1 MLFTASTVVFFKDM
15 HPLRGRNVNTNKTKT
30 GIKGL
35 DDILNGG
42 YLKNKP
48 TLLKGSPGTGKT
60 IFTLFFTHEQLKSNN
75 SVIYVTCDE
84 PPEQIIAH
92 MDGFN
97 LESSKFLQEG
107 KLLILDFT
115 PILTDEVAGEF
126 NINALLLRIE
136 QAQQKIKANTLIIDS
151 LQSLILG
158 IKNYNPNYDLLRL
171 FQWARQKNL
180 TVLTTMAEK
189 QGILQTEI
197 YDEYVV
203 DCAIELTQ
211 KVKNDLMTRYL
222 RVIKNR
228 CSSHGTNEYPFSI
241 THNGISLLPITSTK
255 LISITSDGYLS
266 TGIKVLDKMLDN
278 KGYQTGSQIIIS
290 GRSGTAKTLFAASFA
305 QSAVRQG
312 KKVLFISFEESPND
326 LIRHVKSINI
336 DLMKYVTKK
345 KLHINSRRPVEMGL
359 EDHIISIIEL
369 AEEKQF
375 DVLILDPITSLLDLG
390 NAMEVKRLFIRFI
403 SHMKSLNKTIFL
415 TELIPDYFKEV
426 TMLGLSSL
434 TETWIRLS
442 NVENNGEFNRLIH
455 IGKARGIKTSNQ
467 IKEFYVTDKGI
478 NIEDP
483 YLGDNQM
490 MFGSQKS
497 AHILREKQELQQ
509 RKAEIKLIE
518 FEIDKLAETQRAQMK
533 IQEAQFLAKK
543 NELIAKE
550 EALIKRIESNKLL
563 RE

>member
-1 MLFTASTVVFFKDM
+1 M
-15 HPLRGRNVNTNKTKT
+15 NIYKTKT
-30 GIKGL
+30 GVKGL
-35 DDILNGG
+35 DDVLNGG
-42 YLKNKP
+42 YIKNEP
-48 TLLKGSPGTGKT
+48 TLLKGGPGTGKT

-75 SVIYVTCDE
+75 NVIYITCDE
-84 PPEQIIAH
+84 SPEKIIAH

-97 LESSKFLQEG
+97 LEGGKFLQEG
-107 KLLILDFT
+107 KFLILDFT
-115 PILTDEVAGEF
+115 PVLSDEVAGEF

-151 LQSLILG
+151 LQSILLG
-158 IKNYNPNYDLLRL
+158 IKNYDPNYELLRL

-180 TVLTTMAEK
+180 TVLTTMAET
-189 QGILQTEI
+189 QTILQTEI

-203 DCAIELTQ
+203 DCAIELKQ
-211 KVKNDLMTRYL
+211 KVNNDLMTRYL
-222 RVIKNR
+222 RIIKNR
-228 CSSHGTNEYPFSI
+228 GSSHGTNEYPFSI
-241 THNGISLLPITSTK
+241 THKGISLLPITSTK
-255 LISITSDGYLS
+255 LNTTIPAEYLR
-266 TGIKVLDKMLDN
+266 TGIKVLDRMLDN

-312 KKVLFISFEESPND
+312 RKVLFISFEESPND
-326 LIRHVKSINI
+326 LIHHVKSINI
-336 DLMKYVTKK
+336 DLMKDITKK
-345 KLHINSRRPVEMGL
+345 KLHIDSRRSVEMGL

-369 AEEKQF
+369 TEEKQF
-375 DVLILDPITSLLDLG
+375 DVLILDPISSLLDLG
-390 NAMEVKRLFIRFI
+390 NTMEVKRLFIRFI
-403 SHMKSLNKTIFL
+403 SHMKSINKTLFF
-415 TELIPDYFKEV
+415 TELIPDYSKEL
-426 TMLGLSSL
+426 TILGLSSL

-455 IGKARGIKTSNQ
+455 IAKARGIKTSNQ

-478 NIEDP
+478 NIEAP

-509 RKAEIKLIE
+509 RKEEIKRLE
-518 FEIDKLAETQRAQMK
+518 REITNLTEIQHAQLK
-533 IQEAQFLAKK
+533 IQEANFIAKRSELIAKK

-550 EALIKRIESNKLL
+550 EALIKRMESNKLL

>member
-1 MLFTASTVVFFKDM
+1 M
-15 HPLRGRNVNTNKTKT
+15 NIYKTKT

-48 TLLKGSPGTGKT
+48 TLLKGGPGTGKT
-60 IFTLFFTHEQLKSNN
+60 IYTLFFAHEQLKSNN
-75 SVIYVTCDE
+75 SVIYITCDE
-84 PPEQIIAH
+84 QPEQIIAH
-92 MDGFN
+92 MAGFN

-115 PILTDEVAGEF
+115 PVLTDEVAGEF

-151 LQSLILG
+151 LQSILLG
-158 IKNYNPNYDLLRL
+158 IKNYDPNFELLRL

-180 TVLTTMAEK
+180 TVLTTMAET
-189 QGILQTEI
+189 QTILQTDL

-203 DCAIELTQ
+203 DCAIELKQT
-211 KVKNDLMTRYL
+211 VKNDLMTRYL
-222 RVIKNR
+222 RIIKNR
-228 CSSHGTNEYPFSI
+228 GSSHGTNEYPFSI

-255 LISITSDGYLS
+255 LISIASDGYLS
-266 TGIKVLDKMLDN
+266 TGIKALDKMLDN

-336 DLMKYVTKK
+336 DLMKYITKK
-345 KLHINSRRPVEMGL
+345 KLHINARRPVEMGL

-497 AHILREKQELQQ
+497 SHILREKQELQQ
-509 RKAEIKLIE
+509 RKAEIKRIE

-550 EALIKRIESNKLL
+550 EALVKRMESNKLL

>member
-1 MLFTASTVVFFKDM
+1 M
-15 HPLRGRNVNTNKTKT
+15 NIYKTKT
-30 GIKGL
+30 GVKGL
-35 DDILNGG
+35 DDVLNGG
-42 YLKNKP
+42 YIKNEP
-48 TLLKGSPGTGKT
+48 TLLKGGPGTGKT

-75 SVIYVTCDE
+75 NVIYITCDE
-84 PPEQIIAH
+84 SPEKIIAH

-97 LESSKFLQEG
+97 LEGGKFLQEG
-107 KLLILDFT
+107 KFLILDFT
-115 PILTDEVAGEF
+115 PVLSDEVAGEF

-151 LQSLILG
+151 LQSILLG
-158 IKNYNPNYDLLRL
+158 IKNYDPNYELLRL

-180 TVLTTMAEK
+180 TVLTTMAET
-189 QGILQTEI
+189 QTILQTEI

-203 DCAIELTQ
+203 DCAIELKQ
-211 KVKNDLMTRYL
+211 KVNNDLMTRYL
-222 RVIKNR
+222 RIIKNR
-228 CSSHGTNEYPFSI
+228 GSSHGTNEYPFSI
-241 THNGISLLPITSTK
+241 THKGISLLPITSTK
-255 LISITSDGYLS
+255 LNTTIPAEYLR
-266 TGIKVLDKMLDN
+266 TGIKVLDRMLDN

-312 KKVLFISFEESPND
+312 RKVLFISFEESPND
-326 LIRHVKSINI
+326 LIHHVKSINI
-336 DLMKYVTKK
+336 DLMKDITKK
-345 KLHINSRRPVEMGL
+345 KLHIDSRRSVEMGL

-369 AEEKQF
+369 TEEKQF
-375 DVLILDPITSLLDLG
+375 DVLILDPISSLLDLG
-390 NAMEVKRLFIRFI
+390 NTMEVKRLFIRFI
-403 SHMKSLNKTIFL
+403 SHMKSINKTLFF
-415 TELIPDYFKEV
+415 TELIPDYSKEL
-426 TMLGLSSL
+426 TILGLSSL

-455 IGKARGIKTSNQ
+455 IAKARGIKISNQ

-478 NIEDP
+478 NIEAP

-509 RKAEIKLIE
+509 RKEEIKRLE
-518 FEIDKLAETQRAQMK
+518 REITNLTEIQHAQLK
-533 IQEAQFLAKK
+533 IQEANFIAKRSELIAKK

-550 EALIKRIESNKLL
+550 EALIKRMESNKLL

>member
-1 MLFTASTVVFFKDM
+1 M
-15 HPLRGRNVNTNKTKT
+15 NIYKTKT

-48 TLLKGSPGTGKT
+48 TLLKGGPGTGKT
-60 IFTLFFTHEQLKSNN
+60 IYTLFFAHEQLKSNN
-75 SVIYVTCDE
+75 SVIYITCDE
-84 PPEQIIAH
+84 QPEQIIAH
-92 MDGFN
+92 MAGFN

-115 PILTDEVAGEF
+115 PVLTDEVAGEF

-136 QAQQKIKANTLIIDS
+136 QAQQQIKANTLIIDS
-151 LQSLILG
+151 LQSILLG
-158 IKNYNPNYDLLRL
+158 IKNYDPNFELLRL

-180 TVLTTMAEK
+180 TVLTTMAET
-189 QGILQTEI
+189 QTILQTDL

-203 DCAIELTQ
+203 DCAIELKQT
-211 KVKNDLMTRYL
+211 VKNDLMTRYL
-222 RVIKNR
+222 RIIKNR
-228 CSSHGTNEYPFSI
+228 GSSHGTNEYPFSI

-255 LISITSDGYLS
+255 LNTINSSEYLS
-266 TGIKVLDKMLDN
+266 TGIKALDKMLGH
-278 KGYQTGSQIIIS
+278 KGYQTGAQILIS

-312 KKVLFISFEESPND
+312 KKVMYISFEESPND
-326 LIRHVKSINI
+326 LVNHVKSINI
-336 DLMKYVTKK
+336 DLMKYITKK
-345 KLHINSRRPVEMGL
+345 KLHINARRSVEMGL

-369 AEEKQF
+369 VEEKQI

-390 NAMEVKRLFIRFI
+390 NMMEVKRLFIRFNF
-403 SHMKSLNKTIFL
+403 HMKSLNKTIFL
-415 TELIPDYFKEV
+415 TELIPDYSKEL

-455 IGKARGIKTSNQ
+455 IAKSRGIKTSNQ
-467 IKEFYVTDKGI
+467 IKEFYITDKGI
-478 NIEDP
+478 NIQAP

-490 MFGSQKS
+490 IFGSQKL
-497 AHILREKQELQQ
+497 AHILKEKQELQM
-509 RKAEIKLIE
+509 RKEEIKRIE
-518 FEIDKLAETQRAQMK
+518 LEIDKLLETQRAQLK
-533 IQEAQFLAKK
+533 IQEAQFLSKKTKLIAKK
-543 NELIAKE
+543 NELIARE
-550 EALIKRIESNKLL
+550 EALVKRMESNKLL

>member
-1 MLFTASTVVFFKDM
+1 M
-15 HPLRGRNVNTNKTKT
+15 HLLRGRNVNTNKAKT

-84 PPEQIIAH
+84 SPEQILAH

-136 QAQQKIKANTLIIDS
+136 QAQQKIKADTLIIDS
-151 LQSLILG
+151 LQSLLLG
-158 IKNYNPNYDLLRL
+158 IKNYDPNYELLRL

-180 TVLTTMAEK
+180 TVLTTMAET
-189 QGILQTEI
+189 QTILQTEI

-203 DCAIELTQ
+203 DCAIELKQ

-222 RVIKNR
+222 RIIKNR
-228 CSSHGTNEYPFSI
+228 GSSHGTNEYPFSI

-255 LISITSDGYLS
+255 LNTTIPAEYLR
-266 TGIKVLDKMLDN
+266 TGIKALDKMLDN

-312 KKVLFISFEESPND
+312 RKVLFISFEESPND
-326 LIRHVKSINI
+326 LIHHVKSINI
-336 DLMKYVTKK
+336 DLMKYITKK
-345 KLHINSRRPVEMGL
+345 KLHINSRRSVEMGL

-369 AEEKQF
+369 TEEKQF
-375 DVLILDPITSLLDLG
+375 DVLILDPISALLDLG
-390 NAMEVKRLFIRFI
+390 NTMEVKRLFIRFI
-403 SHMKSLNKTIFL
+403 SYMKSLNKTLLF
-415 TELIPDYFKEV
+415 TELIPDYSKEL
-426 TMLGLSSL
+426 TILGLSSL

-442 NVENNGEFNRLIH
+442 NVESNGEFNRLIH
-455 IGKARGIKTSNQ
+455 IAKARGIKTSNQ

-478 NIEDP
+478 NIEAP

-509 RKAEIKLIE
+509 RKEEIKRIE
-518 FEIDKLAETQRAQMK
+518 LEIDKLAETQRAQLK
-533 IQEAQFLAKK
+533 IQEATFLAKRTELIAKK

-550 EALIKRIESNKLL
+550 EALIKRMESNKLL

>member
-1 MLFTASTVVFFKDM
+1 M
-15 HPLRGRNVNTNKTKT
+15 NTNKTKT

>member
-1 MLFTASTVVFFKDM
+1 M
-15 HPLRGRNVNTNKTKT
+15 NIYKTKT
-30 GIKGL
+30 GVKGL
-35 DDILNGG
+35 DDVLNGG
-42 YLKNKP
+42 YIKNEP
-48 TLLKGSPGTGKT
+48 TLLKGGPGTGKT

-75 SVIYVTCDE
+75 NVIYITCDE
-84 PPEQIIAH
+84 SPEKIIAH

-97 LESSKFLQEG
+97 LEGGKFLQEG
-107 KLLILDFT
+107 KFLILDFT
-115 PILTDEVAGEF
+115 PVLSDEVAGEF

-151 LQSLILG
+151 LQSILLG
-158 IKNYNPNYDLLRL
+158 IKNYDPNYELLRL

-180 TVLTTMAEK
+180 TVLTTMAET
-189 QGILQTEI
+189 QTILQTKI

-203 DCAIELTQ
+203 DCAIELKQ
-211 KVKNDLMTRYL
+211 KVNNDLMTRYL
-222 RVIKNR
+222 RIIKNR
-228 CSSHGTNEYPFSI
+228 GSSHGTNEYPFSI
-241 THNGISLLPITSTK
+241 THKGISLLPITSTK
-255 LISITSDGYLS
+255 LNTTIPAEYLR
-266 TGIKVLDKMLDN
+266 TGIKVLDRMLDN

-312 KKVLFISFEESPND
+312 RKVLFISFEESPND
-326 LIRHVKSINI
+326 LIHHVKSINI
-336 DLMKYVTKK
+336 DLMKDITKK
-345 KLHINSRRPVEMGL
+345 KLHIDSRRSVEMGL

-369 AEEKQF
+369 TEEKQF
-375 DVLILDPITSLLDLG
+375 DVLILDPISSLLDLG
-390 NAMEVKRLFIRFI
+390 NTMEVKRLFIRFI
-403 SHMKSLNKTIFL
+403 SHMKSINKTLFF
-415 TELIPDYFKEV
+415 TELIPDYSKEL
-426 TMLGLSSL
+426 TILGLSSL

-455 IGKARGIKTSNQ
+455 IAKARGIKTSNQ

-478 NIEDP
+478 NIEAP

-509 RKAEIKLIE
+509 RKEEIKRLE
-518 FEIDKLAETQRAQMK
+518 REITNLTEIQHAQLK
-533 IQEAQFLAKK
+533 IQEANFIAKRSELIAKK

-550 EALIKRIESNKLL
+550 EALIKRMESNKLL

>member
-1 MLFTASTVVFFKDM
+1 M
-15 HPLRGRNVNTNKTKT
+15 NIYKTKT
-30 GIKGL
+30 GVKGL
-35 DDILNGG
+35 DDVLNGG
-42 YLKNKP
+42 YLKNEP
-48 TLLKGSPGTGKT
+48 TLLKGGPGTGKT

-75 SVIYVTCDE
+75 NVIYITCDE
-84 PPEQIIAH
+84 SPEKIIAH

-97 LESSKFLQEG
+97 LEGGKFLQEG
-107 KLLILDFT
+107 KFLILDFT
-115 PILTDEVAGEF
+115 PVLSDEVAGEF

-151 LQSLILG
+151 LQSILLG
-158 IKNYNPNYDLLRL
+158 IKNYDPNYELLRL

-180 TVLTTMAEK
+180 TVLTTMAET
-189 QGILQTEI
+189 QTILQTEI

-203 DCAIELTQ
+203 DCAIELKQ
-211 KVKNDLMTRYL
+211 KVNNDLMTRYL
-222 RVIKNR
+222 RIIKNR
-228 CSSHGTNEYPFSI
+228 GSSHGTNEYPFSI
-241 THNGISLLPITSTK
+241 THKGISLLPITSTK
-255 LISITSDGYLS
+255 LNTTIPAEYLR
-266 TGIKVLDKMLDN
+266 TGIKVLDRMLDN

-312 KKVLFISFEESPND
+312 RKVLFISFEESPND
-326 LIRHVKSINI
+326 LIHHVKSINI
-336 DLMKYVTKK
+336 DLMKDITKK
-345 KLHINSRRPVEMGL
+345 KLHIDSRRSVEMGL

-369 AEEKQF
+369 TEEKQF
-375 DVLILDPITSLLDLG
+375 DVLILDPISSLLDLG
-390 NAMEVKRLFIRFI
+390 NTMEVKRLFIRFI
-403 SHMKSLNKTIFL
+403 SHMKSINKTLFF
-415 TELIPDYFKEV
+415 TELIPDYSKEL
-426 TMLGLSSL
+426 TILGLSSL

-442 NVENNGEFNRLIH
+442 NVESNGEFNRLIH
-455 IGKARGIKTSNQ
+455 IAKARGIKTSNQ

-478 NIEDP
+478 NIEAP

-509 RKAEIKLIE
+509 RKEEIKRIE
-518 FEIDKLAETQRAQMK
+518 LEIDKLAETQRAQLK
-533 IQEAQFLAKK
+533 IQEAIFLAKRNELIAKK

-550 EALIKRIESNKLL
+550 EALVKRMESNKLL

>member
-1 MLFTASTVVFFKDM
+1 M
-15 HPLRGRNVNTNKTKT
+15 NIYKTKT

-48 TLLKGSPGTGKT
+48 TLLKGGPGTGKT
-60 IFTLFFTHEQLKSNN
+60 IYTLFFAHEQLKSNN
-75 SVIYVTCDE
+75 SVIYITCDE
-84 PPEQIIAH
+84 QPEQIIAH
-92 MDGFN
+92 MAGFN

-115 PILTDEVAGEF
+115 PVLTDEVAGEF

-136 QAQQKIKANTLIIDS
+136 QAQQQIKANTLIIDS
-151 LQSLILG
+151 LQSILLG
-158 IKNYNPNYDLLRL
+158 IKNYDPNFELLRL

-180 TVLTTMAEK
+180 TVLTTMAET
-189 QGILQTEI
+189 QTILQTDL

-203 DCAIELTQ
+203 DCAIELKQT
-211 KVKNDLMTRYL
+211 VKNDLMTRYL
-222 RVIKNR
+222 RIIKNR
-228 CSSHGTNEYPFSI
+228 GSSHGTNEYPFSI

-255 LISITSDGYLS
+255 LNTINSSEYLS
-266 TGIKVLDKMLDN
+266 TGIKALDKMLGH
-278 KGYQTGSQIIIS
+278 KGYQTGAQILIS

-312 KKVLFISFEESPND
+312 KKVMYISFEESPND
-326 LIRHVKSINI
+326 LVNHVKSINI
-336 DLMKYVTKK
+336 DLMKYITKK
-345 KLHINSRRPVEMGL
+345 KLHINARRSVEMGL

-369 AEEKQF
+369 VEEKQI

-390 NAMEVKRLFIRFI
+390 NMMEVKRLFIRFI
-403 SHMKSLNKTIFL
+403 FHMKSLNKTIFL
-415 TELIPDYFKEV
+415 TELIPDYSKEL

-455 IGKARGIKTSNQ
+455 IAKSRGIKTSNQ
-467 IKEFYVTDKGI
+467 IKEFYITDKGI
-478 NIEDP
+478 NIQAP

-490 MFGSQKS
+490 IFGSQKL
-497 AHILREKQELQQ
+497 AHILKEKQELQM
-509 RKAEIKLIE
+509 RKEEIKRIE
-518 FEIDKLAETQRAQMK
+518 LEIDKLLETQRAQLK
-533 IQEAQFLAKK
+533 IQEAQFLSKKTKLIAKK
-543 NELIAKE
+543 NELIARE
-550 EALIKRIESNKLL
+550 EALVKRMESNKLL

>member
-1 MLFTASTVVFFKDM
+1 M

>member
-1 MLFTASTVVFFKDM
+1 MA
-15 HPLRGRNVNTNKTKT
+15 
-30 GIKGL
+30 
-35 DDILNGG
+35 
-42 YLKNKP
+42 
-48 TLLKGSPGTGKT
+48 
-60 IFTLFFTHEQLKSNN
+60 
-75 SVIYVTCDE
+75 
-84 PPEQIIAH
+84 
-92 MDGFN
+92 GFN

-151 LQSLILG
+151 LQSILLG
-158 IKNYNPNYDLLRL
+158 IKNYDPNFELLRL

-180 TVLTTMAEK
+180 TVLTTMAET
-189 QGILQTEI
+189 QTILQTDL

-203 DCAIELTQ
+203 DCAIELKQT
-211 KVKNDLMTRYL
+211 VKNDLMTRYL
-222 RVIKNR
+222 RIIKNR
-228 CSSHGTNEYPFSI
+228 GSSHGTNEYPFSI

-266 TGIKVLDKMLDN
+266 TGIKALDKMLDN

-336 DLMKYVTKK
+336 DLMKYITKK
-345 KLHINSRRPVEMGL
+345 KLHINARRPVEMGL

-497 AHILREKQELQQ
+497 SHILREKQELQQ
-509 RKAEIKLIE
+509 RKAEIKRIE

-543 NELIAKE
+543 NELIAKKNELIAKE
-550 EALIKRIESNKLL
+550 EALVKRMESNKLL

>member
-1 MLFTASTVVFFKDM
+1 M
-15 HPLRGRNVNTNKTKT
+15 NTNKTKT

-48 TLLKGSPGTGKT
+48 TLLKGGPGTGKT
-60 IFTLFFTHEQLKSNN
+60 IYTLFFAHEQLKSNN

-84 PPEQIIAH
+84 HPEQIIAH
-92 MDGFN
+92 MAGFN

-151 LQSLILG
+151 LQSILLG
-158 IKNYNPNYDLLRL
+158 IKKYDPNYELLRL

-189 QGILQTEI
+189 QGILQTEM

-203 DCAIELTQ
+203 DCAIELKQ

-222 RVIKNR
+222 RIIKNR
-228 CSSHGTNEYPFSI
+228 GSSHGTNEYPFSI

-266 TGIKVLDKMLDN
+266 TGIKALDKMLDN

-305 QSAVRQG
+305 QSAARQG

-336 DLMKYVTKK
+336 DLMKYITKK
-345 KLHINSRRPVEMGL
+345 KLHINARRPVEMGL

-497 AHILREKQELQQ
+497 SHILREKQELQQ
-509 RKAEIKLIE
+509 RKAEIKRIE

-543 NELIAKE
+543 NELIAKKNELIAKE
-550 EALIKRIESNKLL
+550 EALVKRMESN
-563 RE
+563 

>member
-1 MLFTASTVVFFKDM
+1 M
-15 HPLRGRNVNTNKTKT
+15 NTYKTKS
-30 GIKGL
+30 GVKGL
-35 DDILNGG
+35 DDVLNGG

-48 TLLKGSPGTGKT
+48 TLLKGGPGTGKT
-60 IFTLFFTHEQLKSNN
+60 IFTLFFTYEQLKSNS
-75 SVIYVTCDE
+75 SVIYITCDE
-84 PPEQIIAH
+84 SPEEIIAH

-115 PILTDEVAGEF
+115 PVLTDEVAGEF
-126 NINALLLRIE
+126 NVNALLLRIE

-151 LQSLILG
+151 LQSILLG
-158 IKNYNPNYDLLRL
+158 IKNYDPNFELLRL

-180 TVLTTMAEK
+180 TVLTTMAET
-189 QGILQTEI
+189 QTILQTDL

-203 DCAIELTQ
+203 DCAIELKQ

-228 CSSHGTNEYPFSI
+228 GSSHGTNEYPFSI

-255 LISITSDGYLS
+255 LNTITSAGYLS
-266 TGIKVLDKMLDN
+266 TGIKILDRMLGH
-278 KGYQTGSQIIIS
+278 KGYQTGAQILIS

-312 KKVLFISFEESPND
+312 KKVMFISFEESPND
-326 LIRHVKSINI
+326 LINHVKSINI
-336 DLMKYVTKK
+336 DLMKYISKK
-345 KLHINSRRPVEMGL
+345 KLHINARRSVEMGL
-359 EDHIISIIEL
+359 EDHIISIIQL
-369 AEEKQF
+369 VEEKQI

-390 NAMEVKRLFIRFI
+390 NMMEVKRLFIRFI
-403 SHMKSLNKTIFL
+403 FHMKSLNKTLFF
-415 TELIPDYFKEV
+415 TELIPDYSKEL
-426 TMLGLSSL
+426 TILGLSSL

-442 NVENNGEFNRLIH
+442 NVESNGEFNRLIH
-455 IGKARGIKTSNQ
+455 IAKARGIKTSNQ
-467 IKEFYVTDKGI
+467 IKEFYITDKGI
-478 NIEDP
+478 HIEAP

-497 AHILREKQELQQ
+497 AHILREKQELQL
-509 RKAEIKLIE
+509 RKEEIKRIE
-518 FEIDKLAETQRAQMK
+518 LEIDKLAETQRAHIK
-533 IQEAQFLAKK
+533 IQEAQFLSKKTELIAKK

-550 EALIKRIESNKLL
+550 EALIKRMESNKLL